1 MKDERKNAERKFW
14 QSIARM
20 AQESGRTSEWEYLGY
35 TCSNR
40 RIHELIGKFHQDPR
54 QPGFYGMKIPVGE
67 VSGMQVNLIIENQ
80 KELIFGIQLDQKNE
94 ATEPTE
100 SFFAYRDLFDRL
112 ANSGREWNFDSPGW
126 LAWKTPEI
134 RLNFRSYTNRAF
146 EDIILHEDN
155 SEALYLIAEEVSDL
169 LEEVSQVVESNKTV
183 EYGTL
188 VN

>member
-20 AQESGRTSEWEYLGY
+20 AQESGKRSEWEYLGY
-35 TCSNR
+35 SCSSR
-40 RIHELIGKFHQDPR
+40 RIYDLIGKFHQDPM
-54 QPGFYGMKIPVGE
+54 QPGFYGMRIPVGE
-67 VSGMQVNLIIENQ
+67 VGGLQVNLIIENQ
-80 KELIFGIQLDQKNE
+80 KELIFGIQLDQQGE
-94 ATEPTE
+94 VGEPDE
-100 SFFAYRDLFDRL
+100 SFHAYRELFDSL
-112 ANSGREWNFDSPGW
+112 VGSGRDWNFDSPGW

-146 EDIILHEDN
+146 EDIIRNEDN

-183 EYGTL
+183 AYGTL